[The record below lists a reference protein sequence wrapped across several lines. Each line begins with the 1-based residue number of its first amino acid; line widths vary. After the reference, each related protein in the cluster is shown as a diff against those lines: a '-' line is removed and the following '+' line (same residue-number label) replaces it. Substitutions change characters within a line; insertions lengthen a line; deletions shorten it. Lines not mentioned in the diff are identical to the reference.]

1 MGFEKFLKRDNEIE
15 GKDLIHIESVGKAF
29 SQISSAINARKDV
42 KTILD
47 VISREV
53 LNCLKAQRSTIYF
66 RNEKSGEL
74 NPQFIHASDR
84 AYEQIHVEEEKIIA
98 QKAVQQNKPLIMR
111 KPEDFSQFSKTK
123 QKEGKITSL
132 MNFPLSSREK
142 TIGVLSAVIFNRHS
156 FGVQSLQFLSSFANH
171 ISIALEMARLSEEV
185 RKANGVRQ
193 AYDRQMDEIV
203 NQVQSL
209 SLNERQ
215 RIDNHII
222 MLQKPPQ
229 NDEKDLFQEQ
239 NEERVPW
246 VRGAILLR
254 KEGGVDAQIDEKA
267 SLIVRVELRE
277 DYWRP
282 TANLTLGK
290 EGAFIQ
296 MTDPMELGDQF
307 PMMLYMPNGADP
319 IEVQCKVTWTNKY
332 GKETKDL
339 RKGMGV
345 RFLKLEPESRKRIEE
360 FVQFQRKNFELRGVD
375 N

>member
-1 MGFEKFLKRDNEIE
+1 MGFEKFLKRDNNIE

-47 VISREV
+47 VIAREV

-74 NPQFIHASDR
+74 HPQFIRASDR
-84 AYEQIHVEEEKIIA
+84 AYEQMRVDEEKVIA

-111 KPEDFSQFSKTK
+111 KPEDFSQFSKIK

-142 TIGVLSAVIFNRHS
+142 TIGVLSAVIFNGHK

-215 RIDNHII
+215 RIDDHII
-222 MLQKPPQ
+222 MLQTAPK
-229 NDEKDLFQEQ
+229 NDEKDFFQEQ
-239 NEERVPW
+239 NEEGVPW
-246 VRGAILLR
+246 VRGAIVLQ

-267 SLIVRVELRE
+267 NIIVRVEFRE
-277 DYWRP
+277 DYWR
-282 TANLTLGK
+282 TAANLTLGK

-319 IEVQCKVTWTNKY
+319 IEVQCKVTWSNKY

-345 RFLKLEPESRKRIEE
+345 KFLKLEPESKKRIEE
-360 FVQFQRKNFELRGVD
+360 CVQFQRKNFELRGVD